1 MKDLWCC
8 LELHTGPDHK
18 VELKLSL
25 TGNSSTT
32 RSPSFLLP
40 LSAAGRRNLS
50 ISKRSIVLGCRMHT
64 VVLTFLMGIPSLQVR
79 FKERRPVIRVTLSVG
94 RCGGSV
100 PVGCAAALAVK
111 VDGQRVSRTNPGA
124 IIRQRQLSPFG
135 ACTVHRSRGM
145 P

>member
-1 MKDLWCC
+1 MVLLGATYRARPQSRTK
-8 LELHTGPDHK
+8 T
-18 VELKLSL
+18 L
-25 TGNSSTT
+25 THGKQFHYTFTEFSSAFILT
-32 RSPSFLLP
+32 
-40 LSAAGRRNLS
+40 AARRRNLS